1 MYYVCKKKEDDN
13 KNLATISRCLLELG
27 TANSTR
33 LARLT
38 RLTDFAVI
46 TCDIWQF
53 WPFTAFNFHLTA
65 LFIVYDMSAIA
76 HKTKLSS

>member
-1 MYYVCKKKEDDN
+1 MYYVCKMKEDDN
-13 KNLATISRCLLELG
+13 KNLATISRCLLVLS
-27 TANSTR
+27 TANST
-33 LARLT
+33 RLT

-65 LFIVYDMSAIA
+65 LFIVWSMSAIA